1 MSQRKE
7 KQVRALARRM
17 EALEGAVKD
26 IPWQVAALTELEPD
40 LERRLHMTRRRA
52 ARAERAA
59 AVWKTAACGALL
71 AAIAVLTVAI
81 LAVRTEAR
89 AAGISQGPPQEA
101 AGAPPVVRV
110 LALPDAAA
118 LNREAQRLPW
128 ANKIEDCVITYYDVC
143 EICCGKTDG
152 VTASGAPAAPYETC
166 AVDPGVIPLGSSV
179 IIDYGGG
186 ELHYYRAEDTGGG
199 VKGKHIDVCV
209 SSHEEAAQ
217 LGRMEADVYWI

>member
-7 KQVRALARRM
+7 KYARDLERRL
-17 EALEGAVKD
+17 EALEGAVRD
-26 IPWQVAALTELEPD
+26 IPRQVAALTKQGPD
-40 LERRLHMTRRRA
+40 LERRLHVTRRRA

-59 AVWKTAACGALL
+59 AAWKAAACGALL

-81 LAVRTEAR
+81 LAVQTEAR
-89 AAGISQGPPQEA
+89 ATGIPQGEPQEA

-128 ANKIEDCVITYYDVC
+128 ANKIEDCVVTYYDVC
-143 EICCGKTDG
+143 DICCGKTDG
-152 VTASGAPAAPYETC
+152 VTASGVPAAPYETC
-166 AVDPGVIPLGSSV
+166 AVDPGVIPLGSAV

-186 ELHYYRAEDTGGG
+186 ELHYYRAEDTGVQGAH
-199 VKGKHIDVCV
+199 VDVCV
-209 SSHEEAAQ
+209 SSHEEAAR

>member
-7 KQVRALARRM
+7 KYARDLERRL
-17 EALEGAVKD
+17 EALEGAVRE
-26 IPWQVAALTELEPD
+26 IPRQVARAGPGPA
-40 LERRLHMTRRRA
+40 LERQLRVTGRRA

-59 AVWKTAACGALL
+59 AAWKATACGALL

-81 LAVRTEAR
+81 LAVRPVAH
-89 AAGISQGPPQEA
+89 AAEPAPEA

-118 LNREAQRLPW
+118 LDREAQRLPW

-143 EICCGKTDG
+143 EDCCGKADG
-152 VTASGAPAAPYETC
+152 VTASGVPAAPYETC

-186 ELHYYRAEDTGGG
+186 ELHYYRAEDTGVQG
-199 VKGKHIDVCV
+199 VHVDVCV
-209 SSHEEAAQ
+209 SSHEEAAR
-217 LGRMEADVYWI
+217 LGRREADVYWM

>member
-7 KQVRALARRM
+7 KQARALARRM
-17 EALEGAVKD
+17 EALEGAVRE
-26 IPWQVAALTELEPD
+26 IPRQVAVLTEQDPD
-40 LERRLHMTRRRA
+40 LERRLRLTRRRA

-59 AVWKTAACGALL
+59 AAWKATACGALL
-71 AAIAVLTVAI
+71 AAIAVLTIAI
-81 LAVRTEAR
+81 LAVRPVAH
-89 AAGISQGPPQEA
+89 AAEPAQEA
-101 AGAPPVVRV
+101 AGASPVVRV

-128 ANKIEDCVITYYDVC
+128 ANKIEDCVVTYYDVC

-152 VTASGAPAAPYETC
+152 VTASGVPAAPYETC
-166 AVDPGVIPLGSSV
+166 AVDPGVIPLGSAV

-186 ELHYYRAEDTGGG
+186 ELHYYRAEDTGVQGAH
-199 VKGKHIDVCV
+199 VDVCV
-209 SSHEEAAQ
+209 SSHEEAAR